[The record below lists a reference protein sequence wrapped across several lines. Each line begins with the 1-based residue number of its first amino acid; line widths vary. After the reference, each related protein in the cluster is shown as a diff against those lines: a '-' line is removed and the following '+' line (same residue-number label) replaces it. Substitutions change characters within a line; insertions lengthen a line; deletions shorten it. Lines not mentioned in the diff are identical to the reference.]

1 MNKKLFLMLFVA
13 GATLGASAQK
23 LDASKVPASVKATF
37 AKQFPGIEKVKWEKE
52 GAAYEAGFKKDGQTM
67 AAMFT
72 PEGVLTESEVE
83 IPVSSLPAPV
93 KEYVKAHYKGA
104 IKEAAKITKANGEIN
119 FEAEVDGMDRLF
131 DTNGKYLKSV
141 KD

>member
-1 MNKKLFLMLFVA
+1 
-13 GATLGASAQK
+13 
-23 LDASKVPASVKATF
+23 
-37 AKQFPGIEKVKWEKE
+37 
-52 GAAYEAGFKKDGQTM
+52 M

-72 PEGVLTESEVE
+72 PEGVFTESEVE

-104 IKEAAKITKANGEIN
+104 TKEAAKITKANGEVN
-119 FEAEVDGMDRLF
+119 YEAEVDGMDRLF
-131 DTNGKYLKSV
+131 DVNGKYLKSV